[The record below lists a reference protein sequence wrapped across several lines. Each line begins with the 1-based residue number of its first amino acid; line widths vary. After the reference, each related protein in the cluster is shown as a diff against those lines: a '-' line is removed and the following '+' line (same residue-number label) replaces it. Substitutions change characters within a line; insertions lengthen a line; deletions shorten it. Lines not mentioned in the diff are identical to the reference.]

1 MEDLPEMEY
10 DGLSETPNRAGNSY
24 RYRSQMDNSEPAPLK
39 FHSVKPSAG
48 VHSPYAGNLIKP
60 ELQSDRRRAAN
71 MNSAGQGHLSS
82 AKLSDVGSPE
92 QTRLMA
98 QGTVDSAY
106 GIHKSVK
113 SVGFN
118 PADV

>member
-1 MEDLPEMEY
+1 ME
-10 DGLSETPNRAGNSY
+10 NV
-24 RYRSQMDNSEPAPLK
+24 EPTPLK

-48 VHSPYAGNLIKP
+48 VHSPYAGNMLRQ
-60 ELQSDRRRAAN
+60 EFQSDRRRGAN
-71 MNSAGQGHLSS
+71 MNSAGQNHLSS

-92 QTRLMA
+92 QTRLVA

-106 GIHKSVK
+106 GLHKSVK

-118 PADV
+118 PVDV